1 MGAVG
6 LAGIT
11 TAAAVPDEPV
21 AEAGPVLAR
30 DEAHQVEFDF
40 FRGSVFGEAEPPGK
54 PLDMGVD
61 DDAFGGVEGVAEDDI
76 CGFAAYAG
84 EFGEGIE
91 GAWDLAGVVVEE
103 GDCGQFEVACLG
115 PEKPGGLHQRL
126 EFVLGDGGVVLRGA
140 AAEKEAACDLV
151 DTHVGALG
159 RKDGGHEQLERVGE
173 IQLAVGVGVGAGE
186 KVEQLGGT
194 KGKGGAGHACE
205 YCRRTGGRKKAGVR
219 REIGGRRSVC
229 LESPWVGNLVL
240 NRGEDRV

>member
-40 FRGSVFGEAEPPGK
+40 FRGSVFGEAQAPGE

-61 DDAFGGVEGVAEDDI
+61 DDAFGGVEGVAKDDI
-76 CGFAAYAG
+76 CGFAAYAW
-84 EFGEGIE
+84 EFGEGFE
-91 GAWDLAGVVVEE
+91 GAGDLAGVVLEE
-103 GDCGQFEVACLG
+103 GDCSQFEVACLG
-115 PEKPGGLHQRL
+115 PEKACGLHQRFKFL
-126 EFVLGDGGVVLRGA
+126 LRNGGVVLRGA

-159 RKDGGHEQLERVGE
+159 
-173 IQLAVGVGVGAGE
+173 
-186 KVEQLGGT
+186 
-194 KGKGGAGHACE
+194 
-205 YCRRTGGRKKAGVR
+205 
-219 REIGGRRSVC
+219 
-229 LESPWVGNLVL
+229 
-240 NRGEDRV
+240 